1 MISILFQL
9 ATRSRDQPLIEVF
22 SRVFSSPR
30 RSAQLIWTAVGR
42 TMPLPILVA
51 PTAGHP
57 KLHRDGENE
66 TH

>member
-30 RSAQLIWTAVGR
+30 RSAQLIWTAVVCG
-42 TMPLPILVA
+42 MY
-51 PTAGHP
+51 
-57 KLHRDGENE
+57 
-66 TH
+66 